1 MLAGGV
7 DPPRCARLGPPPS
20 AEAANIGTAQSKDL
34 MTIPNSSWVFLH
46 SRRGIA
52 INRAITNSHGALKA
66 EAPIF

>member
-20 AEAANIGTAQSKDL
+20 AKAANIDMAQSKNL

-46 SRRGIA
+46 PRRGIA
-52 INRAITNSHGALKA
+52 INCAITKSHGALKA
-66 EAPIF
+66 EALIS